1 MDGQCLSLSMNRE
14 SGVVGA
20 GVGTKLDEPPSDKW
34 EGSLLLLSRDLSSQP
49 LSMSSLS
56 TLALVTVM
64 LGLRS

>member
-1 MDGQCLSLSMNRE
+1 MDGQCLSLSINRE
-14 SGVVGA
+14 RGVVGA
-20 GVGTKLDEPPSDKW
+20 GVGTKLDEPPNDKW